1 MKILHI
7 VYQSLPNISGSSI
20 RTRDIVMSQKEI
32 GLNPFVLSSPFQ
44 NGISGAEI
52 DIIHGV
58 KHIRSYNKKPQFLVS
73 ETKTPLY
80 NRIIKSFEIISF
92 YKKAKKVVQTEKPD
106 VIHAH
111 ATFFCAIVAIALGK
125 QFNIPVCYEVR
136 SLWEEREKKSAV
148 SFIETIQP
156 KIIYY
161 LETKCMRNVDQ
172 VIVINEN
179 LKNEIISRGINN
191 IEIIPNAVN
200 LNLLKKNRDLTKPRK
215 ELAFG
220 YIGSVSSIEGLDLAV
235 KVWSKLEKE
244 GFKNKFHIFGNGSF
258 LKELKTL
265 TTSLG
270 VNNIVFHGNIDSDQ
284 ISQAFNQVDVIVN
297 PRIKSRISDTV
308 TPLKPLEAMAY
319 KKLVIASDVGGMRE
333 LIKDNKT
340 GVLFKSDSEQAL
352 KETIVKVINTGANKD
367 IIESAYRYV
376 YTKKNW
382 NNNAD
387 KYRLIYEKLLNN

>member
-44 NGISGAEI
+44 NGISQVEI
-52 DIIHGV
+52 DTIHGV
-58 KHIRSYNKKPQFLVS
+58 KHIRTYNNQPQFLVS
-73 ETKTPLY
+73 ETKTPLFK
-80 NRIIKSFEIISF
+80 RIIKSFAIISF
-92 YKKAKKVVQTEKPD
+92 YKKAKKVVKTEKPD

-125 QFNIPVCYEVR
+125 RFNIPVCYEVR

-179 LKNEIISRGINN
+179 LKNDIISRGISN

-200 LNLLKKNRDLTKPRK
+200 LNLLKKNRDLTNPRK

-220 YIGSVSSIEGLDLAV
+220 YIGSVSPIEGLDLAV

-258 LKELKTL
+258 LKELKAL
-265 TTSLG
+265 TVSFG
-270 VNNIVFHGNIDSDQ
+270 VNNIIFHGNIDTNQ
-284 ISQAFNQVDVIVN
+284 IDQAFNMLDVIVN
-297 PRIKSRISDTV
+297 PRTKSRISDTV

-352 KETIVKVINTGANKD
+352 KETIINVINTGANKD
-367 IIESAYRYV
+367 IIKSAYRYV

>member
-1 MKILHI
+1 MQH
-7 VYQSLPNISGSSI
+7 
-20 RTRDIVMSQKEI
+20 
-32 GLNPFVLSSPFQ
+32 
-44 NGISGAEI
+44 
-52 DIIHGV
+52 
-58 KHIRSYNKKPQFLVS
+58 
-73 ETKTPLY
+73 
-80 NRIIKSFEIISF
+80 
-92 YKKAKKVVQTEKPD
+92 
-106 VIHAH
+106 
-111 ATFFCAIVAIALGK
+111 FFAIVAIALGK
-125 QFNIPVCYEVR
+125 RFKIPVCYEVR

-179 LKNEIISRGINN
+179 LKNDIISRGISN

-200 LNLLKKNRDLTKPRK
+200 LNLLKKNRDLTNPRK

-220 YIGSVSSIEGLDLAV
+220 YIGSVSPIEGLDLAV

-258 LKELKTL
+258 LKELKAL
-265 TTSLG
+265 TVSFG
-270 VNNIVFHGNIDSDQ
+270 VNNIIFHGNIDTNQ
-284 ISQAFNQVDVIVN
+284 IDQAFNMLDVIVN
-297 PRIKSRISDTV
+297 PRTKSRISDTV

-352 KETIVKVINTGANKD
+352 KETIINVINTGANKD